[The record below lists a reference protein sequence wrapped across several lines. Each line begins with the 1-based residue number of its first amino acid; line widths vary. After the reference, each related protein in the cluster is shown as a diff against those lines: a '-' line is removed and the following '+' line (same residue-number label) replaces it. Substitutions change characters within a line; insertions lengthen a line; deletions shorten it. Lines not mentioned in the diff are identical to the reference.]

1 LLLDL
6 LHVVLLQGVT
16 VNTAGTLQLGAE
28 TDGGGELDDGGLVGD
43 LLGLRDGLLNALEIG
58 VTVLDVLNV
67 PSVGLEALED
77 VLSEGALG
85 VSVCLAL
92 AWRFVFGEA
101 LRTNGNVVVIVDG
114 NEVAELQVASH

>member
-1 LLLDL
+1 
-6 LHVVLLQGVT
+6 

-43 LLGLRDGLLNALEIG
+43 LLGLRDGFLNALEIR

-85 VSVCLAL
+85 VTVYICVSLRNLAVYQL
-92 AWRFVFGEA
+92 YVPMEMW
-101 LRTNGNVVVIVDG
+101 L
-114 NEVAELQVASH
+114 SS

>member
-1 LLLDL
+1 
-6 LHVVLLQGVT
+6 

-43 LLGLRDGLLNALEIG
+43 LLGLRDGFLNALEIR

-85 VSVCLAL
+85 VTVYICVS
-92 AWRFVFGEA
+92 
-101 LRTNGNVVVIVDG
+101 LRNLTVYQLYVPM
-114 NEVAELQVASH
+114 EMWLSS

>member
-1 LLLDL
+1 
-6 LHVVLLQGVT
+6 

-85 VSVCLAL
+85 VAVCLAL